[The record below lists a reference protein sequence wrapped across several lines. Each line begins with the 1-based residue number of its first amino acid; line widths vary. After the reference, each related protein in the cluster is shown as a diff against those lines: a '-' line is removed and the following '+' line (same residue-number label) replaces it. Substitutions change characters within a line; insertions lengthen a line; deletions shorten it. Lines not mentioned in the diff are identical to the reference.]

1 MVAIVKP
8 SRVCAMM
15 RPTLKYLVTLP
26 VEDRSVFMVCK
37 VSISIQTVLYFIK
50 WLAYLGLILDSGNIT
65 SISAV
70 LK

>member
-1 MVAIVKP
+1 MEAIIKP

-15 RPTLKYLVTLP
+15 RPTLKYLVTLLLG
-26 VEDRSVFMVCK
+26 DKSVFIVCK
-37 VSISIQTVLYFIK
+37 VTMAILSVFYFIK